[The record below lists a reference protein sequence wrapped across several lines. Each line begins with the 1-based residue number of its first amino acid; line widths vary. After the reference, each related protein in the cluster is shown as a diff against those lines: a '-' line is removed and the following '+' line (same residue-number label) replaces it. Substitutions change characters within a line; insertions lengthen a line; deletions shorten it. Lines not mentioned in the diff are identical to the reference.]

1 MKCKPLLL
9 GMIAAT
15 VLGSGLATIEAV
27 LAQKPVGTVSGGTAD
42 SSATTSQSIKRQIAE
57 LEVERALQN
66 ARFIPASPVIQSI
79 DSRLR
84 SLRQRLVHIQPNGH
98 KTAVATAVSQAIK
111 AKIAELERERAEQ
124 ATRYIPQSPVIQM
137 MNSQLNN
144 LRQRLVQIQRSA
156 S

>member
-1 MKCKPLLL
+1 MKYKPLIL

-15 VLGSGLATIEAV
+15 FLGSGLATIEAV

-42 SSATTSQSIKRQIAE
+42 SSVTTSQSITRQIAE

-84 SLRQRLVHIQPNGH
+84 SLRQRLVQIQPNGH

-111 AKIAELERERAEQ
+111 AKISELERERAEQ